1 MIILIIFN
9 KYNFLWGKIC
19 IILFNNYRMMY
30 VLGQVLKMVHV
41 IQLRNVQ
48 IVLGQPQ
55 DPVPKAMEFVA
66 LVSKVCF

>member
-1 MIILIIFN
+1 
-9 KYNFLWGKIC
+9 
-19 IILFNNYRMMY
+19 MY